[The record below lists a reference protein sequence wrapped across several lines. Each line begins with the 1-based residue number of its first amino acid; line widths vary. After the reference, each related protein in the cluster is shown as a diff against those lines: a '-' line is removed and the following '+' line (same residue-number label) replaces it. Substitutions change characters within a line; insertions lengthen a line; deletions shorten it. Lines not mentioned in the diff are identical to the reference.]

1 MPEEL
6 ELNIDQLPFS
16 MEAEQSV
23 LGAILVEPE
32 CIAKVLE
39 LLTPESFYRPQHRQL
54 FSIMLAMFTSAQPID
69 FVTVLEK
76 AKSERVFASDADAK
90 VYLTQLVQ
98 VVPSAA
104 NVEAYAK
111 LVQEKYYMR
120 TLIGVAKSIIS
131 NSEKSDADAR
141 GLMEFA
147 EQKLY
152 EIRQGKDATG
162 LVKVDRAI
170 FELYDKLQRI
180 SGDDR
185 NQYVGIPT
193 GFSALDTI
201 TTGLNRTDLIL
212 LAARPA
218 MGKSTFV
225 MNIAT
230 NVAKQGRLLAG
241 DEPRAADLPHAVGR
255 RADSGFPAAH
265 RKPERGR
272 VDQGGGLGTEHCAD
286 ADVHR
291 RQRRHHRGR
300 DEGQAQKGAQP
311 GAGHHRLPAA
321 DVLGPPD

>member
-1 MPEEL
+1 MESRIPP
-6 ELNIDQLPFS
+6 NH
-16 MEAEQSV
+16 MEAERAV
-23 LGAILVEPE
+23 LGSMMRSGEAVLLAQESLSSEDFYDPANAEIFSAMLAIAALGRPVDLVTLDEELRRRGRLDALGGIDALVE
-32 CIAKVLE
+32 L
-39 LLTPESFYRPQHRQL
+39 SR
-54 FSIMLAMFTSAQPID
+54 S
-69 FVTVLEK
+69 
-76 AKSERVFASDADAK
+76 
-90 VYLTQLVQ
+90 
-98 VVPSAA
+98 VPSAA

-230 NVAKQGRLLAG
+230 NVAKQG
-241 DEPRAADLPHAVGR
+241 HAVAVFSLEMSR
-255 RADSGFPAAH
+255 EQLISRMLSADEDRSDH
-265 RKPERGR
+265 
-272 VDQGGGLGTEHCAD
+272 L
-286 ADVHR
+286 
-291 RQRRHHRGR
+291 
-300 DEGQAQKGAQP
+300 
-311 GAGHHRLPAA
+311 
-321 DVLGPPD
+321 